1 MVQERL
7 KQLCSKMEEHSI
19 DLYFIPTSD
28 FHGSEYVSDYFKVRE
43 FFSGF
48 DGSAGNMLVSQKET
62 GLWTDGRYFLQAE
75 AQLGQTGIVLYK
87 SGQEGV
93 PEINDRIF
101 SEIPEGGT
109 LAVDGRMVSAA
120 WADGMRKMLAGK
132 NARLELSLDLPG
144 EVWTGRPGIHHA
156 RAWLL
161 DEEFTGESRQSKLGR
176 MRRYL
181 GEKKGSMMVLTS
193 LDEIAWLLNI
203 RGNDI
208 PCNPVV
214 LSYLIVQEKE
224 CHFFAG

>member
-1 MVQERL
+1 MMVQERL

-161 DEEFTGESRQSKLGR
+161 YEEFTGESRQSKPR
-176 MRRYL
+176 W
-181 GEKKGSMMVLTS
+181 
-193 LDEIAWLLNI
+193 A
-203 RGNDI
+203 
-208 PCNPVV
+208 
-214 LSYLIVQEKE
+214 
-224 CHFFAG
+224 